1 VHEELSRNGYMKF
14 LDNCAIHTVEE
25 GEIEEA
31 EIVANLHVL
40 FDSNWH
46 WQLRKLEEYK
56 FLIRSPPPKKLV
68 DTLISNI
75 TYFKMRKAGCW
86 FLLKHGLGILRLLMC

>member
-14 LDNCAIHTVEE
+14 LDNCVIHTVEE

-46 WQLRKLEEYK
+46 W
-56 FLIRSPPPKKLV
+56 
-68 DTLISNI
+68 
-75 TYFKMRKAGCW
+75 
-86 FLLKHGLGILRLLMC
+86 